1 MQKATI
7 VVLLIAA
14 ALFPGFLAAIAIHEA
29 SAMARGIASM
39 ATGLIILWIFVCGAL
54 MFRLRD
60 AMRAIVRGIP
70 LGWRLKFVLFCVLL
84 ACIEEAITVT
94 MTNLAPLFGAR
105 IGEAYITASTNY
117 LDVVLL
123 HSVIVFIPLFIA
135 LMLILARYDLS
146 PFAFYRGGI
155 KWPAA

>member
-39 ATGLIILWIFVCGAL
+39 AAGLIILWVFVCGAL

-60 AMRAIVRGIP
+60 AARRSPSSWCSASSARSARPSSCPVGR
-70 LGWRLKFVLFCVLL
+70 VL
-84 ACIEEAITVT
+84 
-94 MTNLAPLFGAR
+94 R
-105 IGEAYITASTNY
+105 
-117 LDVVLL
+117 
-123 HSVIVFIPLFIA
+123 
-135 LMLILARYDLS
+135 
-146 PFAFYRGGI
+146 
-155 KWPAA
+155 